1 VLAFIETNSG
11 FVTRMMVNYRDRTE
25 TLIVSIRPRPSHTM
39 TVVHNWQERASP
51 GCRQNKC
58 PESRRSYDFCNMD
71 NVINKL
77 TKNWIC
83 FYKLINSR
91 EALNNGQLNV
101 EKRVETISL

>member
-1 VLAFIETNSG
+1 
-11 FVTRMMVNYRDRTE
+11 MVNHRDRTE
-25 TLIVSIRPRPSHTM
+25 TLIVAIRPRPSHTM
-39 TVVHNWQERASP
+39 TVVQNRQEHASP
-51 GCRQNKC
+51 GGRQIKC
-58 PESRRSYDFCNMD
+58 PESRRSYAFCNMD

-101 EKRVETISL
+101 ERNYLSIRKAKSVCAAALQVR